1 MKRIC
6 VVTGTR
12 AEYSLLKNTI
22 FELKKEN
29 NIDLKVVATG
39 AHMSSEFGSTYREI
53 EQDGIEIYSKIP
65 MLPKEDTNLSVLES
79 MGDGLKDFAEFFEK
93 EKFDLVILLGDR
105 TEIFI
110 VATAAMIMRIP
121 IAHIHGGELSLGAI
135 DNALRYSISYMSNI
149 HFVATEVSKKRLMQ
163 VGIDENQIYF
173 VGAPGVENVLKTEVI
188 SKEELSKKIDFNLN
202 DKYAVILFHPETLA
216 EISEEEQTTELLSG
230 IEKSI
235 NEKNMKYIIIS
246 SNADKGGRK
255 INTLLKEF
263 ADKYNN
269 IVFKSNLENQDY
281 LSLVSNAEFLIGN
294 SSSGIIEAPSLK
306 TISIT
311 LGDRQKGRESASSII
326 HLNIDK
332 NEISE
337 IIDAILNDDDFKNN
351 INFKN
356 PYEKADT
363 SKKIKEVI
371 LRELDKGVQIQKKFI
386 DRKIIGKY
394 NEEE

>member
-1 MKRIC
+1 MKKIC

-65 MLPKEDTNLSVLES
+65 MLPDEDTNLSVLES
-79 MGDGLKDFAEFFEK
+79 MSDGLKDFANFFNK

-110 VATAAMIMRIP
+110 VATAAMIMRVP

-149 HFVATEVSKKRLMQ
+149 HFVATEASKKRLMQ

-173 VGAPGVENVLKTEVI
+173 VGAPGVENVLKTEII
-188 SKEELSKKIDFNLN
+188 SKEELSDKIDFNLN

-216 EISEEEQTTELLSG
+216 EISEEEQITELLSG
-230 IEKSI
+230 IEKSV
-235 NEKNMKYIIIS
+235 NDKNMKYIIIS

-255 INTLLKEF
+255 INTLFKEF

-306 TISIT
+306 IISIT

-371 LRELDKGVQIQKKFI
+371 LRELEKGVQIQKKFI